1 MEKIIKYLFSGEMN
15 LFEMSFSDL
24 VLMINITRMMLLFTL
39 KDDVEKHLLKL
50 IPGSGADWD
59 VFSRSGEK
67 FDDS

>member
-1 MEKIIKYLFSGEMN
+1 MN

-50 IPGSGADWD
+50 IPGSGTDWD
-59 VFSRSGEK
+59 VFSRAGEK